1 MKKVLLSLLRD
12 KNIDIKKFRELSE
25 KMGFILAGEVG
36 DILEKE
42 KLEVETPIDKK
53 LGIKIKNDIIIVPI
67 LRAALSLLPPFLKF
81 FEYAKVGFLGLRR
94 DEKSVIAK
102 MYYKNIPTIKESDD
116 VIILD
121 PMIATGG
128 SGSKAIKI
136 LKELGVR
143 EGKIIF
149 VSVICSKPGVNKIK
163 TAFPKIKLI
172 YVEQDEVLNA
182 NKFIVPGLG
191 DFGDRFF
198 GTL

>member
-12 KNIDIKKFRELSE
+12 KSIDIKQFREVAE
-25 KMGFILAGEVG
+25 KLGFILAGEAG
-36 DILEKE
+36 GFLEKE
-42 KLEVETPIDKK
+42 Q
-53 LGIKIKNDIIIVPI
+53 IKIITPVDQAHGWKLKNDIVIVPI

-94 DEKSVIAK
+94 DEKTAIAK
-102 MYYKNIPTIKESDD
+102 MYYKNLPVINDNDD

-128 SGSKAIKI
+128 SGIQAIAI
-136 LKELGVR
+136 LKELGVK
-143 EGKIIF
+143 EEKIIF
-149 VSVICSKPGVNKIK
+149 VSVICSKPGVDKIK

-172 YVEQDEVLNA
+172 YVEQDEKLNA
-182 NKFIVPGLG
+182 NSFIVPGLG